1 MVIFIMN
8 EKWFLQTKKADFN
21 GIAKKYN
28 ISPITARLMRNRD
41 VISEKEINQ
50 YLNGTINEI
59 SSPWLF
65 KGMDKAVNILSIK
78 INNENKIRII
88 CDYDVD
94 GICSGY
100 ILHTCLKYLGADVD
114 VVVPH
119 RIEDG
124 YGINERLI
132 QQAYDQGV
140 DTIVTCDNGIAAIK
154 QIEYAK
160 ELGMTVVVTDHHEIV
175 FEESNGEKKYIL
187 PNADA
192 IVDHKQIDC
201 QYPFKELCGA
211 MVAFQF
217 MRALFENMHVSERFI
232 LKLLPYGAMA
242 TVCDVVELKGENRII
257 VKEGLEALKINN
269 DIGINALINQCK
281 LNKKNLDSY
290 HFGFILGPCLNASGR
305 LDTAKKAMDLLECE
319 DEKYA
324 EVLAEALKKLN
335 DERKDLTE
343 KGTKEAIEKAEQLDD
358 SVLVIYLEHCHESIA
373 GIIAGRVR
381 EKYNKPTIVLTDAV
395 EGVKGSGRSI
405 EEYDMYAELTK
416 VKELFT
422 KFGGHKMAAGVSL
435 PKENID
441 TLRKKLNENCNLT
454 QEDLYLKVWIDM
466 QLPLEYVTM
475 NMIQELSI
483 IKPFGKG
490 NEKPIFAE
498 KHLKINKLQ
507 ILGKNGNVLKL
518 TITNSSS
525 YTMTAMIF
533 SRVIDFMEFLKNK
546 FGQEEINKALVG
558 EKNNI
563 EIMATYYPTINE
575 FNGNSQ
581 IQIII
586 DRFC

>member
-1 MVIFIMN
+1 MN

-65 KGMDKAVNILSIK
+65 KDMDKAVNILSIK

-192 IVDHKQIDC
+192 IVNHKQIDC

-257 VKEGLEALKINN
+257 VKEGLEALKTNN

-290 HFGFILGPCLNASGR
+290 HFGFVLGPCLNASGR
-305 LDTAKKAMDLLECE
+305 LDTAKKAMDLIEWE
-319 DEKYA
+319 DEKHA

-441 TLRKKLNENCNLT
+441 ILRKKLNENCNLT

-581 IQIII
+581 IQIVI

>member
-1 MVIFIMN
+1 
-8 EKWFLQTKKADFN
+8 
-21 GIAKKYN
+21 
-28 ISPITARLMRNRD
+28 MRNRD

-50 YLNGTINEI
+50 YLNGTIDEI

-65 KGMDKAVNILSIK
+65 KDMDKAVNILSIK

-160 ELGMTVVVTDHHEIV
+160 ELGMTVVVTDHHEII
-175 FEESNGEKKYIL
+175 FEENNGEKKYIL

-192 IVDHKQIDC
+192 IVNHKQIDC

-257 VKEGLEALKINN
+257 VKEGLEALKTNN
-269 DIGINALINQCK
+269 YIGINALINQCK

-290 HFGFILGPCLNASGR
+290 HFGFVLGPCLNASGR

-319 DEKYA
+319 DEKHA

-441 TLRKKLNENCNLT
+441 ILRKKLNENCNLT

-498 KHLKINKLQ
+498 KHLKINKIQ

-581 IQIII
+581 IQIVI

>member
-1 MVIFIMN
+1 MN

-160 ELGMTVVVTDHHEIV
+160 KLGMTVVVTDHHEII
-175 FEESNGEKKYIL
+175 FEENNGEKKYIL

-257 VKEGLEALKINN
+257 VKEGLEALKTNN

-319 DEKYA
+319 DEKHA
-324 EVLAEALKKLN
+324 EVLAESLKKLN

-581 IQIII
+581 IQIVI

>member
-1 MVIFIMN
+1 MN

-78 INNENKIRII
+78 INNESKIRII

-94 GICSGY
+94 GVCSGY

-160 ELGMTVVVTDHHEIV
+160 ELGMTVVVTDHHEII

-192 IVDHKQIDC
+192 IVNHKQIDC

-324 EVLAEALKKLN
+324 EVLAESLKKLN

-441 TLRKKLNENCNLT
+441 ILRKKLNENCNLT

-581 IQIII
+581 IQIVI